1 MYFNVNI
8 TGSSYTQST
17 GIIEISVVGGTA
29 PYLINYRTYNGTTF
43 LGTKVDNGLY
53 MGYPEYTKAINI
65 PVGFYYVDVTDQY
78 GRGIKVTECVIV
90 SFSGY
95 TQQTINNTPNED
107 IIIFPCGEEREDPYY
122 WITTEDGC
130 YLNLAVNNCS
140 DDRCFLITTPIKP
153 S

>member
-1 MYFNVNI
+1 MYININI

-17 GIIEISVVGGTA
+17 GIIEVTVVGGTP

-43 LGTKVDNGLY
+43 LGTKVDDGLY
-53 MGYPEYTKAINI
+53 LGYPEYTKAINV

-78 GRGIKVTECVIV
+78 GRGTKITECVIV

-95 TQQTINNTPNED
+95 TQQIVNNTPDGD
-107 IIIFPCGEEREDPYY
+107 IIIFPCIESRSPQY

-130 YLNLAVNNCS
+130 YINLALNNCS
-140 DDRCFLITTPIKP
+140 NDRCYLITTPILEP
-153 S
+153 